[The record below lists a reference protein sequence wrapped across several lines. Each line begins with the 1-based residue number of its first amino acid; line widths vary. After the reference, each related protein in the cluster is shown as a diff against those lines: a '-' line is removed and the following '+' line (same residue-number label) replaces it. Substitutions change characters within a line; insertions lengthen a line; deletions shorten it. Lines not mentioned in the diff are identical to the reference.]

1 MQFRLRWLAV
11 LVVILLAFVALA
23 LRSCDYFTVDA
34 CLDSGG
40 KWNIDTKS
48 CER

>member
-1 MQFRLRWLAV
+1 MSRGMRLVTILAV
-11 LVVILLAFVALA
+11 LALGTIVALA
-23 LRSCDYFTVDA
+23 LRDYFTVDA

-40 KWNIDTKS
+40 RWNDELRN